1 MNRKRLARL
10 AYTAAADRIL
20 ALCDA
25 GAINWDAGRA
35 RLASL
40 RTAYDRRV
48 SDIELADWLDDRGL
62 TNIVR
67 IAA

>member
-20 ALCDA
+20 AACDA
-25 GAINWDAGRA
+25 GDMSREDGRA
-35 RLASL
+35 RLAKL
-40 RTAYDRRV
+40 RTAYDKRV
-48 SDIELADWLDDRGL
+48 SDIDLGSFLAARGL

>member
-20 ALCDA
+20 ATVNA
-25 GAINWDAGRA
+25 GEINWDAARA

-48 SDIELADWLDDRGL
+48 SDIELADWLAARGL

-67 IAA
+67 AA

>member
-20 ALCDA
+20 AACDA
-25 GAINWDAGRA
+25 GEINWDAARA
-35 RLASL
+35 RLDKL
-40 RTAYDRRV
+40 RAAYDRRV
-48 SDIELADWLDDRGL
+48 ADIDLGSFLAARGL

>member
-20 ALCDA
+20 AACDA
-25 GAINWDAGRA
+25 GDMSREDGRA

-40 RTAYDRRV
+40 RTAYDKRF
-48 SDIELADWLDDRGL
+48 SDIELADWLAARGL

>member
-1 MNRKRLARL
+1 MNRRRLARL

-20 ALCDA
+20 AACDA
-25 GAINWDAGRA
+25 GDMSRENGRA

-40 RTAYDRRV
+40 RTAYDKRV
-48 SDIELADWLDDRGL
+48 SDIDLADWLAARGL

>member
-25 GAINWDAGRA
+25 GEINWDAARA

-40 RTAYDRRV
+40 RTAYDKRV
-48 SDIELADWLDDRGL
+48 SDIDLADWLAARGL